1 MMVLWHN
8 TLQVLLYLIA
18 FLWHSTIFPQI
29 LENVVNKFQNQC
41 FSWYTN
47 QYTWTEFHKY
57 WQRELVETVKQYSHW
72 ICKTIA
78 SIAWRPNLPIVAMF
92 QFRFQLVQTCLLV
105 TAIRFSIFV
114 IILFLNNW
122 DINGCCGQNDH
133 FSLSSFSFS
142 FRTSIWTGS
151 NGTEKE
157 NKILQ
162 IKFLIEIIFKNSST
176 CNFFLEWGTLNISLC
191 NCLVLVISLKLD
203 PLSPWWQDN
212 LTGNPTKS
220 YINRGGAFFAQTS
233 PNRYLLR
240 RMLSGKRA
248 FSLPLSIHTRL

>member
-29 LENVVNKFQNQC
+29 LENVVKFQ
-41 FSWYTN
+41 TN
-47 QYTWTEFHKY
+47 FKTNASACIQTTWTEFHKY

-78 SIAWRPNLPIVAMF
+78 SIAWRPIVAMF
-92 QFRFQLVQTCLLV
+92 QFRFQLDIFVIDCDH
-105 TAIRFSIFV
+105 ISIFV

-122 DINGCCGQNDH
+122 DTNGCYGQNDH

-162 IKFLIEIIFKNSST
+162 IKFSIEIFLKKNYRP
-176 CNFFLEWGTLNISLC
+176 
-191 NCLVLVISLKLD
+191 VISSLNEA
-203 PLSPWWQDN
+203 PL
-212 LTGNPTKS
+212 T
-220 YINRGGAFFAQTS
+220 
-233 PNRYLLR
+233 
-240 RMLSGKRA
+240 
-248 FSLPLSIHTRL
+248 

>member
-18 FLWHSTIFPQI
+18 CLWHSTIFPQI
-29 LENVVNKFQNQC
+29 LENVVKFQ
-41 FSWYTN
+41 TN
-47 QYTWTEFHKY
+47 FKTNASACIQTTWTEFHKY

-78 SIAWRPNLPIVAMF
+78 SIAWRPSLSIVAMF
-92 QFRFQLVQTCLLV
+92 QFRFQLVQTCLLL
-105 TAIRFSIFV
+105 TAIRFSIFF
-114 IILFLNNW
+114 IFLFLNNW
-122 DINGCCGQNDH
+122 DTNGQNDH

-162 IKFLIEIIFKNSST
+162 IKFSIEIFFKKLST
-176 CNFFLEWGTLNISLC
+176 CNFFIEWGTLNISLC

>member
-47 QYTWTEFHKY
+47 QFTWTEFHKY

-78 SIAWRPNLPIVAMF
+78 SIAWRPSLPIVAMF
-92 QFRFQLVQTCLLV
+92 QLRFQLVQTCLLV
-105 TAIRFSIFV
+105 TAIRFLLFFIF
-114 IILFLNNW
+114 LFLNNW
-122 DINGCCGQNDH
+122 DTNGQNDH

-162 IKFLIEIIFKNSST
+162 IKFLIEIFLKKNIDLQ
-176 CNFFLEWGTLNISLC
+176 FLHWMRH
-191 NCLVLVISLKLD
+191 
-203 PLSPWWQDN
+203 P
-212 LTGNPTKS
+212 
-220 YINRGGAFFAQTS
+220 
-233 PNRYLLR
+233 
-240 RMLSGKRA
+240 
-248 FSLPLSIHTRL
+248 

>member
-1 MMVLWHN
+1 MIVLWHN

-18 FLWHSTIFPQI
+18 CLWHSTIFPQI

-78 SIAWRPNLPIVAMF
+78 SIAWRPIVAMF
-92 QFRFQLVQTCLLV
+92 QFRFQLDIFVIDCDQ
-105 TAIRFSIFV
+105 ISIFV

-122 DINGCCGQNDH
+122 DTNGCYGQNDH

-162 IKFLIEIIFKNSST
+162 IKFLIEIFLKKNIDLQ
-176 CNFFLEWGTLNISLC
+176 FLHWMRH
-191 NCLVLVISLKLD
+191 
-203 PLSPWWQDN
+203 P
-212 LTGNPTKS
+212 
-220 YINRGGAFFAQTS
+220 
-233 PNRYLLR
+233 
-240 RMLSGKRA
+240 
-248 FSLPLSIHTRL
+248 

>member
-18 FLWHSTIFPQI
+18 CLWHSTIFPQI
-29 LENVVNKFQNQC
+29 LENVVKFQ
-41 FSWYTN
+41 TN
-47 QYTWTEFHKY
+47 FKTNASAGIQTNTLETEFHKY

-78 SIAWRPNLPIVAMF
+78 SIAWRPSLPIVALF

-105 TAIRFSIFV
+105 TAIRFSIFF
-114 IILFLNNW
+114 IFLFLNNW

-162 IKFLIEIIFKNSST
+162 IKFLI
-176 CNFFLEWGTLNISLC
+176 
-191 NCLVLVISLKLD
+191 
-203 PLSPWWQDN
+203 
-212 LTGNPTKS
+212 
-220 YINRGGAFFAQTS
+220 
-233 PNRYLLR
+233 
-240 RMLSGKRA
+240 
-248 FSLPLSIHTRL
+248 